1 MDVTFV
7 TYGHADNIMLE
18 FCSRVDANLS
28 DTHQEVTIL
37 RSLKVENI
45 WHNDDVHNDN
55 NDDDVH
61 NDKNDDDAN
70 PRMMTMR

>member
-1 MDVTFV
+1 
-7 TYGHADNIMLE
+7 MLE
-18 FCSRVDANLS
+18 FRSRVDVNLS

-45 WHNDDVHNDN
+45 WHNDVHNDNDDDDDVHNEN
-55 NDDDVH
+55 NDDDV
-61 NDKNDDDAN
+61 K